1 MKKIKKII
9 PPYPP
14 LVKGGM
20 GDYQIKNNN
29 GVTLIEL
36 MIAVSIIAI
45 LVVALGFEYRNWM
58 GRYKVENQIKQMHTD
73 FMNTR
78 SRAMT
83 MNRMHFATSAAN
95 AYTIYEDRNPAPD
108 GNGTL
113 EIASDLRLPTYPKA
127 VEYVINWTGPGNQI
141 NFDRRGMIA
150 PAGSVHLT
158 STVDADYD
166 CLTISQTR
174 INMGKWDGANCVE
187 K

>member
-1 MKKIKKII
+1 MHDAQDMIKK
-9 PPYPP
+9 
-14 LVKGGM
+14 
-20 GDYQIKNNN
+20 DE

-36 MIAVSIIAI
+36 VIAVSIIVI

-73 FMNTR
+73 LMNTR

-83 MNRMHFATSAAN
+83 MNRVHFVTRAAN
-95 AYTIYEDRNPAPD
+95 AYTIYDDTNPLPD

-113 EIASDLRLPTYPKA
+113 EIGSDTILPTYPKT
-127 VEYVINWTGPGNQI
+127 VEYAINWTGPGTQI
-141 NFDRRGMIA
+141 NFDRRGMMA
-150 PAGSVHLT
+150 PAGSIRLT
-158 STVDADYD
+158 TTADADYD

-174 INMGKWDGANCVE
+174 INMGKWNANTNTCVE

>member
-1 MKKIKKII
+1 MKKDAGYMMPDARYK
-9 PPYPP
+9 
-14 LVKGGM
+14 
-20 GDYQIKNNN
+20 IKNED

-36 MIAVSIIAI
+36 VIVVSIIAV

-83 MNRMHFATSAAN
+83 MNRMHFVTRVAN
-95 AYTIYEDRNPAPD
+95 AYTIYDDTNPLPD

-113 EIASDLRLPTYPKA
+113 EIGSDTRLQTYPKT
-127 VEYVINWTGPGNQI
+127 VEYAINWTGPGTQI
-141 NFDRRGMIA
+141 NFDRRGMMT
-150 PAGSVHLT
+150 PAGTIRLT
-158 STVDADYD
+158 TTADADYD

-174 INMGKWDGANCVE
+174 INMGKWDANTNSCAE